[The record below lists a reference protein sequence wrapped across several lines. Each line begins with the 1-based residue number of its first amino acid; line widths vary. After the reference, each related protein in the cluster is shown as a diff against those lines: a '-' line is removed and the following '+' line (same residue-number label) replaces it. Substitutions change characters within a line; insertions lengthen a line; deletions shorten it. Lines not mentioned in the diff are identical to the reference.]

1 MSWRTVVIS
10 NRCKLDTK
18 MGYLV
23 VRGEETSRIF
33 LDEIAILL
41 IENPAVSL
49 TGCLLEAL
57 VERKVR
63 VIFCNGKRTPMAEL
77 APYYGSHDSARK
89 LRLQLGWSEAAKGAV
104 WSAIIA
110 EKIAQQ
116 AGHLAERRK
125 QREALL
131 LESYL
136 PQIEFQD
143 VTNREGHAAK
153 VYFNALFGM
162 EFTRHGEDAVNG
174 ALDYGYSLLL
184 SAFNR
189 EITACGYL
197 TQLGLHHD
205 SVFNPFNLSSDLM
218 EPFRVL
224 IDRKVLSQQIQKL
237 DREARLALLEVLN
250 ETVTINGLKQTVTN
264 AIRIYVKAVFDA
276 LNENDLSRLE
286 FYQV

>member
-10 NRCKLDTK
+10 SRCKLDTK

-23 VRGEETSRIF
+23 VRGAETRRIF

-41 IENPAVSL
+41 IENPAVAL

-63 VIFCNGKRTPMAEL
+63 VIFCDARRSPMAEL
-77 APYYGSHDSARK
+77 APHHGSHDSSRK
-89 LRLQLGWSEAAKGAV
+89 LRLQLAWDDSVKGSV
-104 WSAIIA
+104 WSAIVA

-116 AGHLAERRK
+116 AALLTERGK
-125 QREALL
+125 EAEALL
-131 LESYL
+131 LKSYI

-143 VTNREGHAAK
+143 ATNREGHAAK
-153 VYFNALFGM
+153 VYFNALFGT
-162 EFTRHGEDAVNG
+162 EFTRHAKDPVNA

-197 TQLGLHHD
+197 TQLGLHHAN
-205 SVFNPFNLSSDLM
+205 VFNHFNLSSDLM

-224 IDRKVLSQQIQKL
+224 VDRRVSSLEIKEFDKNV
-237 DREARLALLEVLN
+237 RLALVDLLHEEIMIRGSTQTLLN
-250 ETVTINGLKQTVTN
+250 SVG
-264 AIRIYVKAVFDA
+264 IYVRGVFDA
-276 LNENDLSRLE
+276 LNEEDLSQME
-286 FYQV
+286 FYSI